1 MRRQILFLCVLCF
14 GFHTLKAQDP
24 VFSQFYSAPLQL
36 NPALAGN
43 TYAPHFSLNYRN
55 QWPSLNAYVTYAASY
70 DQFLKPINSGIGLLL
85 VADDAGAG
93 LLKTNKL
100 SGIYSYRVKVKKD
113 FFIKMGIEASAIQ
126 TKLNWDQLIFF
137 DQLDREFGATSP
149 GGTPYP
155 TDEIRPDNLTKTYF
169 DISAG
174 LLFYSPQFYAGLSI
188 KHLNT
193 PNEAILGINDNL
205 NAGLPMRITIH
216 GGAEITLSKGNKG
229 RPGTFISPNAM
240 FIKQGD
246 FGQINVGAYLNV
258 AYVFGGVWYRHA
270 FGNSDAA
277 IFQLGFNQGMYKIG
291 YSYDLTVSG
300 LAKQSG
306 GTGGS
311 HEISVTINLEKP
323 YKVDYND
330 CLKIF
335 R

>member
-1 MRRQILFLCVLCF
+1 MRRQIFFFCLLCF
-14 GFHTLKAQDP
+14 CVTTLNAQDP
-24 VFSQFYSAPLQL
+24 IFSQFYAAPLQL

-43 TYAPHFSLNYRN
+43 TNAPHFTLNYRN

-70 DQFLKPINSGIGLLL
+70 DQFITSANSGIGLLL
-85 VADDAGAG
+85 VSDDAGAG
-93 LLKTNKL
+93 LLKTNKV
-100 SGIYSYRVKVKKD
+100 SGIYSYRVQVQKNSFLK
-113 FFIKMGIEASAIQ
+113 IGIEASAVQ
-126 TKLNWDQLIFF
+126 TRLNWDQLVFF

-155 TDEIRPDNLTKTYF
+155 TEEVRPDDLTKTYF
-169 DISAG
+169 DVSAG
-174 LLFYSPQFYAGLSI
+174 LLFYSPIFYGGLSI
-188 KHLNT
+188 KHLNR
-193 PNEAILGINDNL
+193 PNEALLGINDNL
-205 NAGLPMRITIH
+205 NGGLPMRFTLH
-216 GGAEITLSKGNKG
+216 GGAEITLAEGNKG

-240 FIKQGD
+240 FIQQGD

-291 YSYDLTVSG
+291 YSYDMTVSG
-300 LAKQSG
+300 LAQESG

-311 HEISVTINLEKP
+311 HEISISISLEKP

-330 CLKIF
+330 CLKLF